1 MKPNIPIALG
11 AGAITAVVFASAT
24 TGPTVARMLLL
35 AIVTL
40 PVALAG
46 LSYNAATAL
55 LAAVVA
61 TVIVALIVS
70 PMFGVV
76 FALTTVLPTAGLIYL
91 ALLHRAA
98 AAPAGADGAPSQ
110 TQWYPIGTAVVASA
124 LMSGCIVGASLHLV
138 AGQGS
143 GLAKLR
149 QAVTEAVKQALKG
162 GFAGLPGQTL
172 PDADIAALSD
182 RMLNL
187 MPGLSAATWMGSIL
201 LCLWLA
207 GHVALASGQLAR
219 PWPHFG
225 TMAYPAGTSLLLAAA
240 LAAGMMLDG
249 LPRLIALG
257 FAGALYVAYVLL
269 GLAII
274 HQLTRRYQ
282 WRSPMLSTVYLLLL
296 VLTVPV
302 SFMIALVALVDS
314 IRPLRSLSSAVP
326 P

>member
-138 AGQGS
+138 AGRVR
-143 GLAKLR
+143 A
-149 QAVTEAVKQALKG
+149 
-162 GFAGLPGQTL
+162 
-172 PDADIAALSD
+172 
-182 RMLNL
+182 
-187 MPGLSAATWMGSIL
+187 
-201 LCLWLA
+201 
-207 GHVALASGQLAR
+207 
-219 PWPHFG
+219 
-225 TMAYPAGTSLLLAAA
+225 
-240 LAAGMMLDG
+240 
-249 LPRLIALG
+249 
-257 FAGALYVAYVLL
+257 
-269 GLAII
+269 
-274 HQLTRRYQ
+274 
-282 WRSPMLSTVYLLLL
+282 
-296 VLTVPV
+296 
-302 SFMIALVALVDS
+302 
-314 IRPLRSLSSAVP
+314 LRSYAKPSP
-326 P
+326 RP

>member
-24 TGPTVARMLLL
+24 TGSTFVRMLLL

-40 PVALAG
+40 PIALAG

-55 LAAVVA
+55 LGAVVA
-61 TVIVALIVS
+61 SVIVAVLVS
-70 PMFGVV
+70 PTFGVV
-76 FALTTVLPTAGLIYL
+76 FALTTVLPVAGLVYL
-91 ALLHRAA
+91 TLLHRPTN
-98 AAPAGADGAPSQ
+98 APAGTPADSPAQS
-110 TQWYPIGTAVVASA
+110 QWYPIGTAIVASA
-124 LMSGCIVGASLHLV
+124 VMAGCIVGASLQLV
-138 AGQGS
+138 ASQGA
-143 GLAKLR
+143 GLEKLR
-149 QAVTEAVKQALKG
+149 EAVTEAVKQGLKG
-162 GFAGLPGQTL
+162 FPGLPGQSL
-172 PDADIAALSD
+172 PDADLAALSD

-201 LCLWLA
+201 VCLWLA

-219 PWPHFG
+219 PWPNFG
-225 TMAYPAGTSLLLAAA
+225 AMTYPAGTSLLLAGA

-274 HQLTRRYQ
+274 HHLTRTYP
-282 WRSPMLSTVYLLLL
+282 WRNPTLSAVYLLLL

-302 SFMIALVALVDS
+302 SLVIALVALVDS
-314 IRPLRSLSSAVP
+314 IRPLRPRATEGAV
-326 P
+326 